1 MMKHPQEQPMKAP
14 LIAVAAAIFT
24 FAGVVHAQTMVEY
37 SNLSAHSA
45 KALGSS
51 MDKIGAAQQKL
62 ADKNGEA
69 TQSRIWEAK
78 DEKKAP
84 GKTQSAPAAPTP
96 PAVFILSNGDRLE
109 SSNYVLTVDSLRV
122 QQGDQQR
129 TIPLSSLNMDATAA
143 ANRARGVDLKIP
155 TSKSQIMLSF

>member
-1 MMKHPQEQPMKAP
+1 MKAR
-14 LIAVAAAIFT
+14 LIVVAAAMFT
-24 FAGVVHAQTMVEY
+24 LAGVIHGQTMVEY
-37 SNLSAHSA
+37 SNLSAHAS

-51 MDKIGAAQQKL
+51 MDKIGAAQQKV
-62 ADKNGEA
+62 ADKTGEA

-84 GKTQSAPAAPTP
+84 GKVQTAPATPTP

-129 TIPLSSLNMDATAA
+129 TIPLSSLNMDATLA
-143 ANRARGVDLKIP
+143 ANRTRGVDLKIP
-155 TSKSQIMLSF
+155 TSKSQIMLGF